1 MKERSIKR
9 TCRICGASY
18 TMTANPN
25 YKKGTT
31 EMKYINED
39 GKHKYHSN
47 VPISCCPTCVA
58 TGKD

>member
-1 MKERSIKR
+1 MKEVVTKR

-18 TMTANPN
+18 TMRTNPN
-25 YKKGTT
+25 YKKGTI
-31 EMKYINED
+31 EMKFINED
-39 GKHKYHSN
+39 GKHRYRSN